1 MTEGFSSYMARR
13 SQSASPILL
22 SFLKHESFLKRF
34 IRRFLTRQEDIDEV
48 AQESFLKAYATELQR
63 PIEQPKSFLFQ
74 IARNEALSRLR
85 KQSLR
90 IQEYI
95 EEIDASLVADE
106 STPADAQA
114 EQQQMLGIFCE
125 AIATLPLQCRK
136 AFILRMTYGMSHKE
150 IAVKMGISVS
160 TVEKHLA
167 LGLQRSSQF
176 VLDRERRRDDMQDVD
191 PEVKH
196 GATS

>member
-1 MTEGFSSYMARR
+1 MDRR
-13 SQSASPILL
+13 THNASPILL
-22 SFLKHESFLKRF
+22 AFLKHESFLKRF
-34 IRRFLTRQEDIDEV
+34 IRRFLGKQEDIDEV

-106 STPADAQA
+106 TTEAEAQA
-114 EQQQMLGIFCE
+114 EQQQLLGIFCE
-125 AIATLPLQCRK
+125 AVATLPLQCRK
-136 AFILRMTYGMSHKE
+136 AFMLRMTYGMSHKE
-150 IAVKMGISVS
+150 IAQKMSISVS

-176 VLDRERRRDDMQDVD
+176 VVDRERRAEAAPHGVDV
-191 PEVKH
+191 VSKQ
-196 GATS
+196 GAVF